1 MSFTAIQ
8 FNDLA
13 LGNMPCLVEHFYIK
27 GFADG
32 AWHIVLSIYRVGFKP
47 YSISYIITTIIKM
60 QVYLLTWY
68 VSAKATALSK
78 NCLKMM
84 SLLAFCERRNKM
96 LCRLQNRIKS
106 IRFII
111 VTCKVVN
118 HS

>member
-1 MSFTAIQ
+1 MRASNGVSSDFIIAGHGTFIQDYLSMSFTAIQ

-60 QVYLLTWY
+60 QVYLLTWVC
-68 VSAKATALSK
+68 VS
-78 NCLKMM
+78 
-84 SLLAFCERRNKM
+84 
-96 LCRLQNRIKS
+96 KS
-106 IRFII
+106 NGII
-111 VTCKVVN
+111 EELFEDDVAASVL
-118 HS
+118 

>member
-27 GFADG
+27 GFADS

-60 QVYLLTWY
+60 QVYLLTWVC
-68 VSAKATALSK
+68 VS
-78 NCLKMM
+78 
-84 SLLAFCERRNKM
+84 
-96 LCRLQNRIKS
+96 KS
-106 IRFII
+106 NGII
-111 VTCKVVN
+111 EELFEDDVAASVL
-118 HS
+118 